1 MVQYTQIYEATCAVI
16 KTALSQIFKRDG
28 DFLIINGVL
37 NTYGGY
43 AKEIR
48 DTEDKGKYVR
58 RIALSL
64 FQMNNHIMIIRP

>member
-1 MVQYTQIYEATCAVI
+1 LKIKLNIWVLYVVYQKIMVQYTQIYKATCAVM

-48 DTEDKGKYVR
+48 DTED
-58 RIALSL
+58 
-64 FQMNNHIMIIRP
+64 